1 MRMRFFALLLL
12 PVLAQAQMYRWVDD
26 KGKVHYSDQAPSS
39 GAKNVQ
45 KQSMSAGQAPSA
57 ALPYALQQA
66 VRTFPVTL
74 YTSESCKDSCAQ
86 ARELLNKRGVP
97 YSEVTVTDEADIA
110 QLKQLSGDS
119 VVPLM
124 TVGREVYKGFESG
137 IYKTALDNAGYPAS
151 SLLPPGVQARKPVPK
166 PVRKAA
172 AGPGAAAAPGDAAA
186 PGAARAP
193 GDAEGKPAAVPQES
207 ANTAAPK

>member
-1 MRMRFFALLLL
+1 MRMRLLALLLLL
-12 PVLAQAQMYRWVDD
+12 PVYAQAQMYRWVDD

-45 KQSMSAGQAPSA
+45 KQSTSAGQASTA

-66 VRTFPVTL
+66 VKTFPVTL
-74 YTSESCKDSCAQ
+74 YTSEACKDSCAQ

-97 YSEVTVTDEADIA
+97 YSEVTVADEVDIA

-119 VVPLM
+119 VVPVM

-137 IYKTALDNAGYPAS
+137 NYKTALDNAGYPAS

-166 PVRKAA
+166 PMRKAA
-172 AGPGAAAAPGDAAA
+172 APGTAP
-186 PGAARAP
+186 AP
-193 GDAEGKPAAVPQES
+193 GDAEGKPAAAPQES
-207 ANTAAPK
+207 ADTAASK